1 VTMRSLCTSAVLPLF
16 LFGIWLVEVKTQ
28 RQDSTRVSENSGSAV
43 VQATVALIQNSGI
56 FPYDH
61 QLLRRIAWVESK
73 DGTDSRTYRQGYHG
87 GIWQVD
93 FIGFRDTKDTSA
105 HPGLVTKFR
114 AIQQKFG
121 IDWPSVQWEDLR
133 KPLYSGL
140 ASRLFLSNIVE
151 SIPFASDIAG
161 QASYWKR
168 YYNTNL
174 GAGTQETFIEDVMAL
189 ENGKYSI
196 RVYKR
201 ILYFGVFMHYMFA
214 APPGCL
220 QRDSLLSQLQT

>member
-1 VTMRSLCTSAVLPLF
+1 MRLHCISAVL
-16 LFGIWLVEVKTQ
+16 LFGIWLVEAQ
-28 RQDSTRVSENSGSAV
+28 RQDSTRVPESSGSAV

-56 FPYDH
+56 FPDDR

-93 FIGFRDTKDTSA
+93 MVGFQDTLDTTA
-105 HPGLVTKFR
+105 HPGLDAKFR
-114 AIQQKFG
+114 EIQQEFG

-140 ASRLFLSNIVE
+140 AARLFLSNVAE
-151 SIPFASDIAG
+151 SIPFASDVAG
-161 QASYWKR
+161 QASYWKT

-174 GAGTQETFIEDVMAL
+174 GAGTPEKFIEYILAL
-189 ENGKYSI
+189 ENGKSSI
-196 RVYKR
+196 RV
-201 ILYFGVFMHYMFA
+201 H
-214 APPGCL
+214 
-220 QRDSLLSQLQT
+220 